1 VIQDSG
7 HAFRQAAGRFASG
20 VTVVTTSASEG
31 AYGVTVSSFASLSLN
46 PLLVT
51 VSISRSSQLVE
62 HVRTVQAF
70 AVSVL
75 ASDQQHVASYF
86 ATSGRRPEPAGFST
100 VSTIVQQT
108 GAPIIESCL
117 SWFDCTLEDIL
128 PGGDHEILV
137 GRVAAAG
144 GRTGEPLVYWAGEY
158 RGLTTGAPLSDELA
172 NASDGLAVAYHVL
185 DIGPAEMLDAQ
196 NSIEPAL
203 AALAAARIPAEEWD
217 QLEQL
222 VDQSELVV
230 DQPEAFNRLALDF
243 HSAIADAS
251 GNRVLQATLAS
262 LGHVQSVH
270 YRDRGS
276 PESARAAVEGHRRL
290 LAVLR
295 QGDAETAREEMRRHL
310 DAIRQQLQI
319 G

>member
-1 VIQDSG
+1 
-7 HAFRQAAGRFASG
+7 
-20 VTVVTTSASEG
+20 
-31 AYGVTVSSFASLSLN
+31 LN

-196 NSIEPAL
+196 NSIEPAI